1 MYWERN
7 ETNNQNTRTDNYS
20 VRVENLSKSKKKIIV
35 ETDSTVNGVADVLLN
50 YQVKKQDR
58 LLAKLQLQQE
68 LQVEN
73 TGAVYAT
80 KEPYY
85 ESNYLRS
92 EGEEYIPITVA
103 DGYGEV
109 TITACPADSSYLVVN
124 EASCKDIYLTTFD
137 YIEVQ
142 NMQDN
147 GNQANLSVEKDK
159 KNKQRLKNAKEL
171 VIKGQVYSISKV
183 EKSEDEDY
191 FNITIETNGQKVN
204 KSGKE
209 LKKGNVFQI
218 IR

>member
-1 MYWERN
+1 M
-7 ETNNQNTRTDNYS
+7 
-20 VRVENLSKSKKKIIV
+20 
-35 ETDSTVNGVADVLLN
+35 
-50 YQVKKQDR
+50 
-58 LLAKLQLQQE
+58 
-68 LQVEN
+68 
-73 TGAVYAT
+73 
-80 KEPYY
+80 
-85 ESNYLRS
+85 
-92 EGEEYIPITVA
+92 
-103 DGYGEV
+103 
-109 TITACPADSSYLVVN
+109 N

>member
-1 MYWERN
+1 
-7 ETNNQNTRTDNYS
+7 
-20 VRVENLSKSKKKIIV
+20 
-35 ETDSTVNGVADVLLN
+35 
-50 YQVKKQDR
+50 
-58 LLAKLQLQQE
+58 
-68 LQVEN
+68 
-73 TGAVYAT
+73 
-80 KEPYY
+80 
-85 ESNYLRS
+85 
-92 EGEEYIPITVA
+92 
-103 DGYGEV
+103 
-109 TITACPADSSYLVVN
+109 
-124 EASCKDIYLTTFD
+124 
-137 YIEVQ
+137 
-142 NMQDN
+142 MQDN